1 MDKDKFTFGLEV
13 KMVPRYGLGRSRV
26 SKSPALWI
34 RRTGKVGVKEEI
46 FEYQH
51 VHKEGK
57 WFSW

>member
-13 KMVPRYGLGRSRV
+13 KMVPRCGLGRSHV

-34 RRTGKVGVKEEI
+34 RRTGKEVKEEI